1 MTTTGTTSPSQIGAS
16 DLNRILT
23 SGYINGEE
31 NMGYMKRAG
40 DHIASYTKSP
50 HFHRPSK
57 HSFSFFFDF
66 LIKMT
71 ILMSLVS
78 KTTLVLCVSIEY
90 TVGR

>member
-1 MTTTGTTSPSQIGAS
+1 MSVSSPSQIAAS

-50 HFHRPSK
+50 HFHRP
-57 HSFSFFFDF
+57 
-66 LIKMT
+66 
-71 ILMSLVS
+71 
-78 KTTLVLCVSIEY
+78 
-90 TVGR
+90 

>member
-1 MTTTGTTSPSQIGAS
+1 VSTTGTTLPSQIGAS

-40 DHIASYTKSP
+40 DHIASHTKSP

-57 HSFSFFFDF
+57 YLFHSF
-66 LIKMT
+66 IH
-71 ILMSLVS
+71 
-78 KTTLVLCVSIEY
+78 SISCFEKE
-90 TVGR
+90 RLFS

>member
-1 MTTTGTTSPSQIGAS
+1 VTTTGTTSPSQIGAS

-40 DHIASYTKSP
+40 DHIASHTKSP

-57 HSFSFFFDF
+57 LIGSVLFFFF
-66 LIKMT
+66 FF
-71 ILMSLVS
+71 
-78 KTTLVLCVSIEY
+78 C
-90 TVGR
+90 

>member
-1 MTTTGTTSPSQIGAS
+1 VTTTGTTSPSQIGAS

-57 HSFSFFFDF
+57 QSFFNF
-66 LIKMT
+66 LIKKA
-71 ILMSLVS
+71 LFS
-78 KTTLVLCVSIEY
+78 
-90 TVGR
+90 

>member
-1 MTTTGTTSPSQIGAS
+1 MSLSSPSQIAAS

-57 HSFSFFFDF
+57 YSCDCFFFSFV
-66 LIKMT
+66 LITKN
-71 ILMSLVS
+71 ILMSFNKNDDTYNVFRLNTS
-78 KTTLVLCVSIEY
+78 
-90 TVGR
+90 